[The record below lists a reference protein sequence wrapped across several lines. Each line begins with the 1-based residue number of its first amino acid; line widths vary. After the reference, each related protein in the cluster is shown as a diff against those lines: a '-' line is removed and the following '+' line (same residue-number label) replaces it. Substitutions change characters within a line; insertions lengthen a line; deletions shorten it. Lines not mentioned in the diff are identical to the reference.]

1 MYNEEGDPMERIT
14 RKNEAGIKVNNID
27 EALERLSMFEDFYFD
42 LIRQQEEIS
51 RQMKEMQENAQTRQ
65 YHYREISAQKVTN
78 NVIINI
84 LKRYGIK

>member
-1 MYNEEGDPMERIT
+1 MERIT
-14 RKNEAGIKVNNID
+14 KKNEAGIEVNNID

-51 RQMKEMQENAQTRQ
+51 RQMKEMQENAQARQ

>member
-1 MYNEEGDPMERIT
+1 MYNEEGDHMERIT
-14 RKNEAGIKVNNID
+14 KKNEAGIEVNNID

-42 LIRQQEEIS
+42 LIHQQEEIS
-51 RQMKEMQENAQTRQ
+51 RQMKEMQDNAQTRQ
-65 YHYREISAQKVTN
+65 YRYREISAQKVTN